1 MRVFDV
7 GAHFGEGSSE
17 EHLGQLIHEV
27 SKQNTQAREELVI
40 IGRAGIV
47 SPNLRAE
54 WERVKSI
61 PNYDQASITYQGST
75 LCLTPEWLEYSLFE
89 SRHKLGVDCIDVVL
103 LTQPELFLLDARD
116 RNARYRDILD
126 QEIETLLI
134 KAFTQLEEE
143 YRKGHIQYYGVVS
156 ATLGHPGDSIEH
168 LSPAL
173 ILRAAQKAGGKN
185 HRCRVLQGPLNFL
198 ETGLLDWQNAST
210 KEEDPISVAEYLS
223 QENMT
228 LLTHRPLNASQGSKL
243 HRFESVPSSSPS
255 EDFETALGNL
265 KEVEATLRDS
275 FNLPIRLGSEEISL
289 ADLFH
294 FADELEEAV
303 PELGGIAEWEHLN
316 KTMITPRMK
325 RLLNSWTNCRIR
337 RKPMP
342 SPS

>member
-54 WERVKSI
+54 WERVKYTELRPSI
-61 PNYDQASITYQGST
+61 HHLPRVYTVPN
-75 LCLTPEWLEYSLFE
+75 PEWLEYSLFE

-168 LSPAL
+168 LSPASFCVQRRRQAE
-173 ILRAAQKAGGKN
+173 RA
-185 HRCRVLQGPLNFL
+185 
-198 ETGLLDWQNAST
+198 TD
-210 KEEDPISVAEYLS
+210 AE
-223 QENMT
+223 
-228 LLTHRPLNASQGSKL
+228 
-243 HRFESVPSSSPS
+243 
-255 EDFETALGNL
+255 
-265 KEVEATLRDS
+265 S
-275 FNLPIRLGSEEISL
+275 FKVR
-289 ADLFH
+289 
-294 FADELEEAV
+294 
-303 PELGGIAEWEHLN
+303 
-316 KTMITPRMK
+316 
-325 RLLNSWTNCRIR
+325 
-337 RKPMP
+337 
-342 SPS
+342 

>member
-1 MRVFDV
+1 MRAVQKNTLDNSFTK
-7 GAHFGEGSSE
+7 S
-17 EHLGQLIHEV
+17 Q
-27 SKQNTQAREELVI
+27 SKTPR
-40 IGRAGIV
+40 
-47 SPNLRAE
+47 
-54 WERVKSI
+54 RVKNSLLLAELASFLPIFEPSGNGEKYTELRPSI
-61 PNYDQASITYQGST
+61 HHLPRVYTVPN
-75 LCLTPEWLEYSLFE
+75 PEWLEYSLFE

-173 ILRAAQKAGGKN
+173 ILRAAQKAGGKS

-228 LLTHRPLNASQGSKL
+228 LLTHRPLNASQGSKNFIASNRSL
-243 HRFESVPSSSPS
+243 PRVLQKTSKRHL
-255 EDFETALGNL
+255 ETSKKL
-265 KEVEATLRDS
+265 KRHYATRLIFQFDS
-275 FNLPIRLGSEEISL
+275 
-289 ADLFH
+289 A
-294 FADELEEAV
+294 
-303 PELGGIAEWEHLN
+303 
-316 KTMITPRMK
+316 
-325 RLLNSWTNCRIR
+325 R
-337 RKPMP
+337 RKYH
-342 SPS
+342 SRTYFIL